1 MTMSKKEYDS
11 PVVECITVETNGIV
25 CGSGD
30 RDFSEDEG
38 EAE

>member
-1 MTMSKKEYDS
+1 MSKKEYDS

-25 CGSGD
+25 CQSP
-30 RDFSEDEG
+30 FSEDEG